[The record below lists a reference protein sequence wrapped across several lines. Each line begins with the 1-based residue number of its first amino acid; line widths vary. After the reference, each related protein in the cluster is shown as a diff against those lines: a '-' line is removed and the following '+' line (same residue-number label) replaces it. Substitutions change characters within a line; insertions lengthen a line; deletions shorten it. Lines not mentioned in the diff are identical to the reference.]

1 MTTVRNVNSAKNVFN
16 NNNLHC
22 FDLTYCSNVVR
33 LFLVCAD
40 QTTDER
46 DARFRQ
52 SHGSY
57 DTPRN
62 HALTSLHAASLRA
75 QGTSSAIQLVLVHL
89 IKVKRTSRVCLQL
102 IQHLKM

>member
-46 DARFRQ
+46 DTRFRQ

-57 DTPRN
+57 DTPRH

-75 QGTSSAIQLVLVHL
+75 QGTF
-89 IKVKRTSRVCLQL
+89 SRSPP
-102 IQHLKM
+102 HEFNYS